1 MSKKNLVP
9 KMSGSKK
16 YLVQN
21 ASAPKI
27 FWVLRNSEY
36 REIWAPKIWLKMDPS
51 FKIIAQ
57 RFLIKTNFGKT
68 FGPERF
74 GSKDVV
80 VSSMLKLSNIISGR

>member
-1 MSKKNLVP
+1 
-9 KMSGSKK
+9 MSGSKK
-16 YLVQN
+16 FLVKN
-21 ASAPKI
+21 KYAPKV
-27 FWVLRNSEY
+27 FWVQRNLKFK
-36 REIWAPKIWLKMDPS
+36 EIWAQKIWLKMDPS

>member
-1 MSKKNLVP
+1 M
-9 KMSGSKK
+9 GS
-16 YLVQN
+16 
-21 ASAPKI
+21 
-27 FWVLRNSEY
+27 
-36 REIWAPKIWLKMDPS
+36 KIWLKMDPS